1 MKPKRDDW
9 FMFIVVLPF
18 ALIGPIILYIG
29 ARDVESRKLQ
39 SMEHVD
45 SIRPRVDT
53 AEFYLKTKEDSIHFY
68 EDGL

>member
-1 MKPKRDDW
+1 MKHKRDDW

-45 SIRPRVDT
+45 SIRPRVDST
-53 AEFYLKTKEDSIHFY
+53 EFYLKTKEDSIHFY
-68 EDGL
+68 EDGF